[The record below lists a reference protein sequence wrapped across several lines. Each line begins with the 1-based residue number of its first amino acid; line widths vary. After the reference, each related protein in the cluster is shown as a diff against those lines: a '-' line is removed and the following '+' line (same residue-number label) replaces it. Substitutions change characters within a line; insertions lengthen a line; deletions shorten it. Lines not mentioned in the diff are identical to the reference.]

1 MQKSSM
7 VPPDAVIS
15 VFSARWQASPG
26 RCLAG
31 GEQRVCLAGNDHR
44 PQRVEQTL
52 ADGGVGLLDGRQGI
66 ADNAQPADICGVIS
80 HSWEVDLRERG
91 PAVWAAACCRLLPS
105 ILCMAMASSADLAS
119 PRATHAWTHLQALSG
134 RQQGERG
141 AVGPR

>member
-44 PQRVEQTL
+44 PQCVEQTL
-52 ADGGVGLLDGRQGI
+52 ADGDVGLLDGRQGI
-66 ADNAQPADICGVIS
+66 ADDAQPAYKCSVVRR
-80 HSWEVDLRERG
+80 SWQVDLRAG
-91 PAVWAAACCRLLPS
+91 
-105 ILCMAMASSADLAS
+105 
-119 PRATHAWTHLQALSG
+119 
-134 RQQGERG
+134 
-141 AVGPR
+141 